1 MRGRRFE
8 VETAID
14 GRRAVLAVRGEID
27 MATVD
32 GLRDALEAALASGAG
47 EVWVDL
53 TEVDF
58 LDSTGL
64 SALVSGHRALDG
76 RLVVI
81 CPDGPPRRALD
92 VSGVNELIRIYR
104 SAADAG

>member
-14 GRRAVLAVRGEID
+14 GRRAVLAVKGEID
-27 MATVD
+27 LATVE
-32 GLRDALEAALASGAG
+32 GLKEAFDAARLSGAD

-58 LDSTGL
+58 MDSTGL
-64 SALVSGHRALDG
+64 SALVSGYRALDG

-81 CPDGPPRRALD
+81 CPDGAPRRALD
-92 VSGVNELIRIYR
+92 VSGLNELIRVYR
-104 SAADAG
+104 SAREAG